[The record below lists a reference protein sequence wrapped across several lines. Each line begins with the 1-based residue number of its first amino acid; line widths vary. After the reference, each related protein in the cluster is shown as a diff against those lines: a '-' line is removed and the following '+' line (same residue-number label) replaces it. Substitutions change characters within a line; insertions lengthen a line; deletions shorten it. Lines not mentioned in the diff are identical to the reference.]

1 MNRPSVASSD
11 CKRQRYGGP
20 GGYVGSSPSWYLFQ
34 SLTKDIKD
42 GSGPC
47 LHDTLDEVGTT
58 KHN

>member
-1 MNRPSVASSD
+1 M
-11 CKRQRYGGP
+11 
-20 GGYVGSSPSWYLFQ
+20 GSSPSWYLLQ